1 MMVLQKRIAP
11 PIQGEA
17 LLNMNIITL
26 PKQEAS

>member
-1 MMVLQKRIAP
+1 MMVLQKRIAS

-17 LLNMNIITL
+17 LLNTNIITL